1 MNIVNTSTGYS
12 FFQVCSEF
20 LLQLISFLIKVI
32 QDTEKASKVFQILEQ
47 LQNDIKDAQDSLIAI
62 KI

>member
-62 KI
+62 NI